1 MQVKDS
7 PVVILTKIKI
17 KVVPGLEDLGLAQGN
32 TDGQQKTFKRAFF
45 KVLCMW
51 APRGKQLE

>member
-1 MQVKDS
+1 MLVKDS

-32 TDGQQKTFKRAFF
+32 TDGQKKKKF
-45 KVLCMW
+45 
-51 APRGKQLE
+51 